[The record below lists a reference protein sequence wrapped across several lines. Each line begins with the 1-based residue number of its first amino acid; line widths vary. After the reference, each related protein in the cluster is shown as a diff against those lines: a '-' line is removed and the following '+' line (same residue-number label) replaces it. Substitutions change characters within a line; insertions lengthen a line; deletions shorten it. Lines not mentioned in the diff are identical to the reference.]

1 MQVLSEKLKS
11 GLFTSMLAEHEI
23 KSISIGI
30 HCPIQVSPLA
40 FDFDVGFISIPSAT
54 AIDGSVL
61 L

>member
-1 MQVLSEKLKS
+1 
-11 GLFTSMLAEHEI
+11 MLAEHEI

-40 FDFDVGFISIPSAT
+40 FEFDVGFISIPSAT
-54 AIDGSVL
+54 AIDDSVL